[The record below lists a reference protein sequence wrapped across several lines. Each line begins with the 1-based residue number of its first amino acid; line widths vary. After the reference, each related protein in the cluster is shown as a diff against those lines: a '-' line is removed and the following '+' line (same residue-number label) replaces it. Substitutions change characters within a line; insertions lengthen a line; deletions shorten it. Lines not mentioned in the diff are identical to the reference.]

1 VPNVFSAC
9 CLFHNLILEKREVDV
24 EKLMQV
30 IQMEVGTQDF
40 NDAMNGLNYKVMT
53 MFTSKAKYF

>member
-1 VPNVFSAC
+1 
-9 CLFHNLILEKREVDV
+9 LFHNLILEKIEVDV

-40 NDAMNGLNYKVMT
+40 NDAVNGLN
-53 MFTSKAKYF
+53 

>member
-1 VPNVFSAC
+1 
-9 CLFHNLILEKREVDV
+9 LFHNLILEKREVDV
-24 EKLMQV
+24 EKVMQV